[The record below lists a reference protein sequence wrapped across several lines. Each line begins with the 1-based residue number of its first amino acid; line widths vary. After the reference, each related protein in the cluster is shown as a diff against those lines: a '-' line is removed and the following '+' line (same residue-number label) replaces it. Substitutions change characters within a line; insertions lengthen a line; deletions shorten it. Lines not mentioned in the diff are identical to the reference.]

1 MATSEVLDTK
11 HFIPPARLHSCGRQY
26 PSPNR
31 RPLSRTHC
39 LGPRSVN
46 NYHHEHLPVFLLSHH
61 FARAGTVAVAP
72 AGAVVGNAAPYLVRA
87 QLMTPLST
95 ADW

>member
-46 NYHHEHLPVFLLSHH
+46 NYHHERELHKHMKLHDLVYHCEHHDTIVINQNLIILWWRLPSYI
-61 FARAGTVAVAP
+61 
-72 AGAVVGNAAPYLVRA
+72 NA
-87 QLMTPLST
+87 T
-95 ADW
+95 